1 MTARSHSRN
10 RNRQKRRERLR
21 ELQRERW
28 FAARGLRPRRG
39 RHRGMFGPKLRDRD
53 EPTAP

>member
-1 MTARSHSRN
+1 MTARSHSRT
-10 RNRQKRRERLR
+10 RNKQKRRERLR

-28 FAARGLRPRRG
+28 FAARGQSPRRG